1 MLLVCML
8 DRSCGTFDGV
18 NTPQHQPR
26 VVVMGVSGSGKTTV
40 GTALAE
46 RLDILFSDADDLH
59 PLSNISK
66 MAAGEALTDD
76 DRMPWLALVGAELA
90 AAGEP
95 GLVVACSALKRRYRD
110 AILAAAPGVTFVYL
124 QQSAPLLR
132 SRVAQRK
139 GHFMPP
145 ALLASQLATL
155 EPLSLDEPG
164 MTIDVRAE
172 QGIDDVVDAII
183 FGLQERSQR

>member
-1 MLLVCML
+1 
-8 DRSCGTFDGV
+8 
-18 NTPQHQPR
+18 
-26 VVVMGVSGSGKTTV
+26 MGVSGSGKTTV

-59 PLSNISK
+59 PPSNISK
-66 MAAGEALTDD
+66 MTAGEALTDD

-90 AAGEP
+90 VSGNS

-110 AILAAAPGVTFVYL
+110 AILAAAPGVIFVYL
-124 QQSAPLLR
+124 RQSAPLLR
-132 SRVAQRK
+132 CRVAQRE

-145 ALLASQLATL
+145 ALLASQLTTL
-155 EPLSLDEPG
+155 EPLSPDEPG